1 MLDGMLLGLETAFT
15 FQNMFFAAFGCF
27 IGTIIGMLPGL
38 GPMSVVAIMIPVSLQ
53 IGDPS
58 TTLILLMTCSRFFF
72 LPVEKLSNTVTSTP
86 SATSASTRWLPI
98 NPPPPVTITFINSL
112 PITGVQAHFHI
123 H

>member
-15 FQNMFFAAFGCF
+15 FQNLFFAALGCF

-58 TTLILLMTCSRFFF
+58 TTLILLAGVYYGLHIPLKR
-72 LPVEKLSNTVTSTP
+72 TVIRSTMP
-86 SATSASTRWLPI
+86 KFGFTQI
-98 NPPPPVTITFINSL
+98 
-112 PITGVQAHFHI
+112 
-123 H
+123 